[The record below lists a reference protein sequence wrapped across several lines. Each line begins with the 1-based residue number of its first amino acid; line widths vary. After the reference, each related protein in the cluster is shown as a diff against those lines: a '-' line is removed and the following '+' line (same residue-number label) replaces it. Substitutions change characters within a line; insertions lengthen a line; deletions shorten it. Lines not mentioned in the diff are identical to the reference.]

1 MFENLTK
8 SLGSVFDKLR
18 GKGALN
24 EKDVDLALDQVRK
37 ALIEADVAL
46 PAIKT
51 FLESTRK
58 KAVGVEVLRSVTPAQ
73 MVIKVVHDELVNLLG
88 DDKDTNLNINHSPPV
103 TILMVGL
110 QGSGKTTTT
119 GKIAK
124 WIKEKQNKK
133 VLIASLDV
141 SRPAA
146 REQLRL
152 LGEQAQV
159 SVLPE
164 IENDTPS
171 SIAKR
176 AKAAAKVQGV
186 DILILDTAGRQTID
200 TTLMSEI
207 KEISSITNPSEILLV
222 ADAMTGQDAV
232 ITATAFKEAVK
243 ISGLILSRADGDA
256 RGGAAIS
263 MRHVTN
269 CPIKFLGVGEK
280 QEALE
285 LFSADRFARRILG
298 MGDVVGLVEK
308 AAEVV
313 EKEDAEEMM
322 KKLSSGQFSMD
333 DLLKQLRQVKK
344 MGGMSSIMGMI
355 PGLGKLQ
362 KQMAA
367 AQIDDKTISHQEAII
382 LSMTNKEKAHVSI
395 LNASRRKRI
404 ASGSGTSVQE
414 VNRLVKQYMEMAKM
428 MKRIGKHG
436 AGGMLKNLMGGGL
449 SGLMGKQ
456 GEPDLSAAADM
467 LKSSGNLPGEIPD
480 IGSLNDGNIPFPFN
494 KKK

>member
-1 MFENLTK
+1 
-8 SLGSVFDKLR
+8 
-18 GKGALN
+18 
-24 EKDVDLALDQVRK
+24 
-37 ALIEADVAL
+37 
-46 PAIKT
+46 
-51 FLESTRK
+51 
-58 KAVGVEVLRSVTPAQ
+58 
-73 MVIKVVHDELVNLLG
+73 
-88 DDKDTNLNINHSPPV
+88 
-103 TILMVGL
+103 
-110 QGSGKTTTT
+110 
-119 GKIAK
+119 
-124 WIKEKQNKK
+124 
-133 VLIASLDV
+133 
-141 SRPAA
+141 
-146 REQLRL
+146 
-152 LGEQAQV
+152 
-159 SVLPE
+159 
-164 IENDTPS
+164 
-171 SIAKR
+171 
-176 AKAAAKVQGV
+176 
-186 DILILDTAGRQTID
+186 
-200 TTLMSEI
+200 
-207 KEISSITNPSEILLV
+207 
-222 ADAMTGQDAV
+222 
-232 ITATAFKEAVK
+232 
-243 ISGLILSRADGDA
+243 
-256 RGGAAIS
+256 
-263 MRHVTN
+263 
-269 CPIKFLGVGEK
+269 
-280 QEALE
+280 
-285 LFSADRFARRILG
+285 

-467 LKSSGNLPGEIPD
+467 LKSSGNLPGEIPG